1 MKKSKPVKIII
12 PTVFRPLLK
21 EKIRYK
27 LYYGGRAGGKS
38 YAFADSLLLKGR
50 MEKLFIVCV
59 REIQESI
66 KESVYKLL
74 SDRIET
80 LGLTDYKIFQRKIE
94 NSVTGTRIIFK
105 GLRDQDAGKIKS
117 LEGAD
122 LCWIEEGQ
130 SITKK
135 SWDILDPTIRKEN
148 SEIWIS
154 MNREAEND
162 ALWTVL
168 GAHPDKRTLVRKVN
182 YTDNPFCPEEIK
194 LQAQKCLQTRPLEYP
209 HIWLGEPKKQADM
222 ALISSD
228 VVLKAFEVKMF
239 SSSSPLVIGV
249 DIARFGSDKTALFYR
264 KGRYGFKIEFLDS
277 MDTVEVANHLTA
289 IIKTCHPT
297 RIFLDLGNTGA
308 GVYDI
313 LKDRGYGEII
323 RGVNFGAKA
332 FLADRYVNKRAEM
345 WDAVRCWLSAEELP
359 VQLPKSDVLLEDLI
373 GIQKKY
379 DTYGRLQL
387 ESKEDIR
394 KRLGRSPD
402 IGDALA
408 LTFAEPVKD
417 LGEPKLYDSGKV
429 YIEDLFKQKK
439 KMVSW

>member
-1 MKKSKPVKIII
+1 MKKSKPLKIII
-12 PTVFRPLLK
+12 PAVFRPLLK

-74 SDRIET
+74 VDRIET
-80 LGLTDYKIFQRKIE
+80 LGLTDYKVSQRKIE
-94 NSVTGTRIIFK
+94 NKLTGTRIIFK

-122 LCWIEEGQ
+122 ICWIEEGQ
-130 SITKK
+130 YITKK

-154 MNREAEND
+154 MNREEETD
-162 ALWTVL
+162 PLWTIL
-168 GAHPDKRTLVRKVN
+168 GAHPDDRTLVRKVN

-194 LQAQKCLQTRPLEYP
+194 FQAQKCLETRPQEYP
-209 HIWLGEPKKQADM
+209 HIWLGEPKSQADST
-222 ALISSD
+222 LIAAGL
-228 VVLKAFEVKMF
+228 VLKAFEGKML
-239 SSSSPLVIGV
+239 SSSSPLIIGA
-249 DIARFGSDKTALFYR
+249 DIARFGSDKTALFFR
-264 KGRYGFKIEFLDS
+264 KGRYGVKFELLDS

-289 IIKTCHPT
+289 LIKTCHPY

-313 LKDRGYGEII
+313 LQDRGYGEIV

-332 FLADRYVNKRAEM
+332 FLPDRYVNKRAEM
-345 WDAVRCWLSAEELP
+345 WDAVREWLSSEELP
-359 VQLPKSDVLLEDLI
+359 VQLPKEDGLLEDLTCVR
-373 GIQKKY
+373 KKY
-379 DTYGRLQL
+379 DSCGRLQL
-387 ESKEDIR
+387 ESKEEVR

-402 IGDALA
+402 LGDSLA
-408 LTFAEPVKD
+408 LTFAEPVRD
-417 LGEPKLYDSGKV
+417 FGEPKLYSKDKI
-429 YIEDLFKQKK
+429 YIEDLFKEKK
-439 KMVSW
+439 KAVSW